1 MPRSL
6 CRSILFL
13 SAFVF
18 VVVAFNVAAFAGDDW
33 LPVNKEDLQMKE
45 YPQAPGVHAIIL
57 YHSIDRNDSQFWE
70 RQYYRIKILDEEGKK
85 YANIELEAYAN
96 THSVRDIKARTIN
109 PDGTIIPFT
118 GTVFEKKAKFKDV
131 NAVSKTFSLPN
142 VQVGSIIEYRYSVSW
157 GAWIIDSK
165 WLVQDYLFTREGV
178 FTLTP
183 YLEGYTVSWVGYFL
197 PPNEKTKDEHGKISL
212 KVHNLSAFERETF
225 MPPEDEVRA
234 RVEFTYSADT
244 LGKNA
249 DEYWK
254 KEAKDWY
261 SLAEKYMNKKKEAER
276 EVATLVSPSDAPEV
290 KLRKLY
296 DRVKRLRNLTYEESK
311 SGKEAER
318 ENLRDNYDID
328 DVLKHGYSYHNGLI
342 RTFTALARA
351 AGFDATIVRVQER
364 DRGFFHK
371 SVRRFD
377 RLDTE
382 IAVVKLNGTEMYLDP
397 GVPFCPFGMLSW
409 EDTGVQ
415 GLMLNKE
422 DAKWIKTPLPGPEES
437 VQQRVAE
444 LTLDREGTLTGEVK
458 VRFSGQE
465 ALRRRLNARNDDD
478 AERKKDLE
486 KEFKDSLPSTATV
499 ELGKIDDWKATS
511 ENFDVTAK
519 ITIPGFASATGKR
532 LMLPVSV
539 FAGSDAHPFTHAKR
553 IHPVYIRSA
562 YTEVD
567 QVRIKIPE
575 GLQVETVPNPTTVP
589 TEFADFTM
597 KTSNDKD
604 SISIVRQVTMAGT
617 FFSLEHYPAL
627 RSFFDKIKAVGD
639 EQAILRTVAK

>member
-1 MPRSL
+1 MPRL
-6 CRSILFL
+6 LRRSILFL

-57 YHSIDRNDSQFWE
+57 YHSIERNDSQFWE

-85 YANIELEAYAN
+85 YANIELEPYSN
-96 THSVRDIKARTIN
+96 TFSVRDIKARTIN
-109 PDGTIIPFT
+109 PDGTIVPFT
-118 GTVFEKKAKFKDV
+118 GTIFEKKEKFKDV

-157 GAWIIDSK
+157 GAWVIDSK

-183 YLEGYTVSWVGYFL
+183 YLEGFTVSWVGYFL

-244 LGKNA
+244 LEKNA

-371 SVRRFD
+371 SVRRYD

-539 FAGSDAHPFTHAKR
+539 FAGADAHPFTHAKR
-553 IHPVYIRSA
+553 LHPVYIRSA

>member
-1 MPRSL
+1 
-6 CRSILFL
+6 
-13 SAFVF
+13 
-18 VVVAFNVAAFAGDDW
+18 
-33 LPVNKEDLQMKE
+33 
-45 YPQAPGVHAIIL
+45 
-57 YHSIDRNDSQFWE
+57 
-70 RQYYRIKILDEEGKK
+70 
-85 YANIELEAYAN
+85 
-96 THSVRDIKARTIN
+96 
-109 PDGTIIPFT
+109 
-118 GTVFEKKAKFKDV
+118 
-131 NAVSKTFSLPN
+131 
-142 VQVGSIIEYRYSVSW
+142 
-157 GAWIIDSK
+157 
-165 WLVQDYLFTREGV
+165 
-178 FTLTP
+178 
-183 YLEGYTVSWVGYFL
+183 
-197 PPNEKTKDEHGKISL
+197 
-212 KVHNLSAFERETF
+212 
-225 MPPEDEVRA
+225 
-234 RVEFTYSADT
+234 
-244 LGKNA
+244 
-249 DEYWK
+249 
-254 KEAKDWY
+254 
-261 SLAEKYMNKKKEAER
+261 
-276 EVATLVSPSDAPEV
+276 
-290 KLRKLY
+290 
-296 DRVKRLRNLTYEESK
+296 
-311 SGKEAER
+311 
-318 ENLRDNYDID
+318 
-328 DVLKHGYSYHNGLI
+328 
-342 RTFTALARA
+342 
-351 AGFDATIVRVQER
+351 
-364 DRGFFHK
+364 
-371 SVRRFD
+371 
-377 RLDTE
+377 
-382 IAVVKLNGTEMYLDP
+382 
-397 GVPFCPFGMLSW
+397 
-409 EDTGVQ
+409 
-415 GLMLNKE
+415 
-422 DAKWIKTPLPGPEES
+422 

-567 QVRIKIPE
+567 QVRIKVPE